1 MKLAVAILI
10 SGSGSNMVQLVKSM
24 DSEHPAFPSLVISNK
39 SNAKGLEKARRLGVP
54 TEVINDKYY
63 NNNKLDFEKKLIH
76 TLKTNNI
83 ELICLAGFMKIL
95 SKEFINNFKNRIL
108 NIHPSLLP
116 KYKGLNTHARALE
129 ANDTI
134 AGCSVHLV
142 TPELDGGPV
151 IDQIKVKIEK
161 NETEKSLAA
170 KVLMAEH
177 ILYPK
182 VLFNFAN
189 KIKKSTEIGNHK

>member
-39 SNAKGLEKARRLGVP
+39 SNAKGLEKARHLGVP
-54 TEVINDKYY
+54 TEVISDKNY
-63 NNNKLDFEKKLIH
+63 NNNKLDFEKKLMH
-76 TLKTNNI
+76 TLKTYNI

-95 SKEFINNFKNRIL
+95 SKDFINNFKNRIL

-170 KVLMAEH
+170 KVLTAEH

-189 KIKKSTEIGNHK
+189 KIKKSTEKGNRK